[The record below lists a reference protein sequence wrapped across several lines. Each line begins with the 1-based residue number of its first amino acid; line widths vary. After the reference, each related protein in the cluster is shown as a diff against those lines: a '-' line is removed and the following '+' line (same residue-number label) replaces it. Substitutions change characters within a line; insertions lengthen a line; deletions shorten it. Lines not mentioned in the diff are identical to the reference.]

1 MRTMYHGIK
10 KDNTRSCWVHS
21 FPMWIVAEWRG
32 LKLIFPQS
40 SLVQKGNDLSK
51 LNLVDFVLLLIT
63 FEVLFLGKYSVHIIK
78 LNDPVRTY
86 ISDVFIVK
94 GLELCLRS
102 DAGLIFI
109 CLVMTAVTT

>member
-1 MRTMYHGIK
+1 MYHGIK
-10 KDNTRSCWVHS
+10 KDNTRSCCVHS
-21 FPMWIVAEWRG
+21 LPMWIVEEWRG

-86 ISDVFIVK
+86 ISDVFFVK
-94 GLELCLRS
+94 GLSFAFVLTP
-102 DAGLIFI
+102 A
-109 CLVMTAVTT
+109 

>member
-1 MRTMYHGIK
+1 M
-10 KDNTRSCWVHS
+10 
-21 FPMWIVAEWRG
+21 
-32 LKLIFPQS
+32 FPQS
-40 SLVQKGNDLSK
+40 PLTHKGNDLSK
-51 LNLVDFVLLLIT
+51 LTLVDIVLLLMT

-78 LNDPVRTY
+78 LNGAVRIY
-86 ISDVFIVK
+86 ISDVFFVVN